1 MSRPLDR
8 TASLP
13 ELGAVDR
20 ENGEFWAENAFT
32 MIGEGKN
39 LSAYE
44 RNRVFL
50 NTGEGIDFLD
60 ASFASAADID
70 SDSRSAIVADFLHIP
85 LAWMLGPMIATSIA
99 ALSGLKIIMPRIIL
113 SFILILLGL
122 YIGNYIDQNLIN
134 QIGQWFWT
142 SLVMLGYIIIS
153 VIFVS
158 KYLEKFSGY
167 NRKTSIFSAA
177 PGALGPLLILAE
189 HEKSDLS
196 KVATSHLIRLIIIIT
211 LFPFVVDNF
220 SKLSSNSVAEF
231 NFLNQNHFN
240 LLTLFVASIIFIQIF
255 DKFKIPAPLLS
266 GTLVACGILQ
276 IADVASYKLP
286 DQSINFCLLI
296 LGASVGCRFA
306 DKSLNEV
313 AKNSFHS
320 LVATF
325 FLVVLGVIA
334 AIIAG
339 YIVDKNFFTLLLSYC
354 PGGIYEVAVIAI
366 AFDLDPDFVSF
377 HHIIR
382 LLMILFIVPL
392 ILRLINKKGSS
403 NP

>member
-1 MSRPLDR
+1 MNKNIAIPLNI
-8 TASLP
+8 
-13 ELGAVDR
+13 
-20 ENGEFWAENAFT
+20 ENLKQVLSKEFLLV
-32 MIGEGKN
+32 I
-39 LSAYE
+39 LIS
-44 RNRVFL
+44 
-50 NTGEGIDFLD
+50 IP
-60 ASFASAADID
+60 
-70 SDSRSAIVADFLHIP
+70 SAIVADFLHIP

-113 SFILILLGL
+113 SFILIFLGL

-167 NRKTSIFSAA
+167 NKKTSIFSAA

-196 KVATSHLIRLIIIIT
+196 QVATSHLIRLIIIIT
-211 LFPFVVDNF
+211 LFPFIVDNF
-220 SKLSSNSVAEF
+220 SQLDSNPTPEF
-231 NFLNQNHFN
+231 NFLNQNHFD
-240 LLTLFVASIIFIQIF
+240 LLILLISSIILIVIF
-255 DKFKIPAPLLS
+255 DKLKIPAPLLS
-266 GTLVACGILQ
+266 GTLVASGILQ
-276 IADVASYKLP
+276 ISDVASYKLP
-286 DQSINFCLLI
+286 DQSIDFCLLI

-306 DKSLNEV
+306 NKSLNEV
-313 AKNSFHS
+313 IKNSFHS
-320 LVATF
+320 FVATF
-325 FLVVLGVIA
+325 FLVVLGIIA
-334 AIIAG
+334 AILAG

-366 AFDLDPDFVSF
+366 AFDLDPEFVSF

-382 LLMILFIVPL
+382 LLMILFIVPV
-392 ILRLINKKGSS
+392 ILKLINKKGSS
-403 NP
+403 NS

>member
-1 MSRPLDR
+1 MNKNIAIPLNI
-8 TASLP
+8 
-13 ELGAVDR
+13 
-20 ENGEFWAENAFT
+20 ENLKQDLSKEFLLV
-32 MIGEGKN
+32 I
-39 LSAYE
+39 LIS
-44 RNRVFL
+44 
-50 NTGEGIDFLD
+50 IP
-60 ASFASAADID
+60 
-70 SDSRSAIVADFLHIP
+70 SAIVADFLHIP

-113 SFILILLGL
+113 SFILIFLGL

-167 NRKTSIFSAA
+167 NKKTSIFSAA

-196 KVATSHLIRLIIIIT
+196 QVATSHLIRLIIIIT
-211 LFPFVVDNF
+211 LFPFIVDNF
-220 SKLSSNSVAEF
+220 SQLDSNPIPEF
-231 NFLNQNHFN
+231 NFLNQNHFD
-240 LLTLFVASIIFIQIF
+240 LLILLISSIILIVIF
-255 DKFKIPAPLLS
+255 DKLKIPAPLLS
-266 GTLVACGILQ
+266 GTLVASGILQ
-276 IADVASYKLP
+276 ISDIASYKLP

-306 DKSLNEV
+306 NKSLNEV
-313 AKNSFHS
+313 IKNSFHS
-320 LVATF
+320 FVATF
-325 FLVVLGVIA
+325 FLVVLGIIA

-339 YIVDKNFFTLLLSYC
+339 YVVDKNFFTLLLSYC

-366 AFDLDPDFVSF
+366 AFDLDPEFVSF

-382 LLMILFIVPL
+382 LLMILFIVPI
-392 ILRLINKKGSS
+392 ILKLINKKGSS
-403 NP
+403 NS